1 MPEVIIKYKTEKALK
16 ALHDLAK
23 LFDMSIKTS
32 PTNSSTNDMNMYQGL
47 PITFAENPDVTA
59 LAGIWEGKD
68 ITLEQLR
75 RDAWGNRHSFLNLK
89 Q

>member
-1 MPEVIIKYKTEKALK
+1 MPEVIIKYKTEKALR
-16 ALHDLAK
+16 ALQDLVK
-23 LFDMSIKTS
+23 LFDRSIKTPS
-32 PTNSSTNDMNMYQGL
+32 NNTTVKGVREYKNL

-75 RDAWGNRHSFLNLK
+75 KDAWG
-89 Q
+89 

>member
-1 MPEVIIKYKTEKALK
+1 MPEVIIKCKTEKALK
-16 ALHDLAK
+16 ALQDLAK

-32 PTNSSTNDMNMYQGL
+32 STGSAIKEKSKSKDL

-75 RDAWGNRHSFLNLK
+75 KDAWGDRVS
-89 Q
+89 